1 MTKEEL
7 FMSNPWEEIRLE
19 DYEKH
24 MALDSVRQ
32 LQALNGMMKSQ
43 LEAYPVKTV
52 MIFGVAGGNGLEHA
66 DPGKYE
72 RVYGVDINREY
83 LQAADERFAGLKG
96 TLQCL
101 CLDLTKDAGKL
112 PQAELVIADLL
123 IEYIGYETFAAAVK
137 QAGARVVSCV
147 IQINPE
153 EEGNWVSDSPYLH
166 AFDRLD
172 EVHHQMNED
181 GLAAAMREA
190 GYRQGLRE
198 EAGLPNGKK
207 LVRLDF
213 EK

>member
-1 MTKEEL
+1 MG
-7 FMSNPWEEIRLE
+7 NPWEEIRLE

-83 LQAADERFAGLKG
+83 LQAAEERFAGLKG

-172 EVHHQMNED
+172 EVHHEMTAEA
-181 GLAAAMREA
+181 LAAAMKAEEYREI
-190 GYRQGLRE
+190 LRE
-198 EAGLPNGKK
+198 STDLPNGKK
-207 LVRLDF
+207 LMRMDF
-213 EK
+213 EKEE

>member
-1 MTKEEL
+1 
-7 FMSNPWEEIRLE
+7 MSNPWEEIRLE

-83 LQAADERFAGLKG
+83 LQAAEERFAGLKG

-112 PQAELVIADLL
+112 PEAELVIADLL
-123 IEYIGYETFAAAVK
+123 IEYTGYAAFTAAVK

-153 EEGNWVSDSPYLH
+153 EEATWVSDSPYLH

-172 EVHHQMNED
+172 EVHHEMAPEA
-181 GLAAAMREA
+181 LAAAMKAE
-190 GYRQGLRE
+190 GYREILRE
-198 EAGLPNGKK
+198 STDLPNGKK
-207 LVRLDF
+207 LMRMDF
-213 EK
+213 EKAEQ

>member
-1 MTKEEL
+1 
-7 FMSNPWEEIRLE
+7 MSNPWEEIRLE

-83 LQAADERFAGLKG
+83 LQAAEERFAGLKG

-112 PQAELVIADLL
+112 PEAELVIADLL
-123 IEYIGYETFAAAVK
+123 IEYTGYAAFTAAVK

-153 EEGNWVSDSPYLH
+153 EEATWVSDSPYLH

-172 EVHHQMNED
+172 EVHHEMAPEA
-181 GLAAAMREA
+181 LAAAMMAE
-190 GYRQGLRE
+190 GYREILRE
-198 EAGLPNGKK
+198 STDLPNGKK
-207 LVRLDF
+207 LMRMDF
-213 EK
+213 EKAEQ

>member
-1 MTKEEL
+1 MNEEL

-32 LQALNGMMKSQ
+32 LQALNGIMKAQ
-43 LEAYPVKTV
+43 MEAYPVKTV
-52 MIFGVAGGNGLEHA
+52 MILGVAGGNGLEHA
-66 DPGKYE
+66 DPEKYD

-83 LQAADERFAGLKG
+83 LQAARERFAGLGEKLG
-96 TLQCL
+96 LI
-101 CLDLTKDAGKL
+101 CLDLTKAAGKL
-112 PQAELVIADLL
+112 PEAELVIADLV
-123 IEYIGYETFAAAVK
+123 IEYTGYEAFAAAVK
-137 QAGARVVSCV
+137 QAGAKYVSCV

-166 AFDRLD
+166 VFDRLD
-172 EVHHQMNED
+172 EVHHQMSEA

-190 GYRQGLRE
+190 GYRKRLQE

>member
-1 MTKEEL
+1 
-7 FMSNPWEEIRLE
+7 
-19 DYEKH
+19 
-24 MALDSVRQ
+24 VRQ
-32 LQALNGMMKSQ
+32 LQALNGIMKSQ

-83 LQAADERFAGLKG
+83 LRAAEERFAGLKG

-172 EVHHQMNED
+172 EVHHEMTAEA
-181 GLAAAMREA
+181 LAAAMKAEEYREI
-190 GYRQGLRE
+190 LRE
-198 EAGLPNGKK
+198 STDLPNGKK
-207 LVRLDF
+207 LMRMDF
-213 EK
+213 EKAEQ

>member
-1 MTKEEL
+1 
-7 FMSNPWEEIRLE
+7 MSNPWEEIRLE

-24 MALDSVRQ
+24 MALESVRQ

-72 RVYGVDINREY
+72 RVYGADINREY
-83 LQAADERFAGLKG
+83 LQAAEERFAGLKG
-96 TLQCL
+96 KLECL
-101 CLDLTKDAGKL
+101 CLDLTEDLGKL

-123 IEYIGYETFAAAVK
+123 IEYIGYEAFAAAVK
-137 QAGARVVSCV
+137 KAGARVVSCV

-153 EEGNWVSDSPYLH
+153 EETWVSDSPYLH
-166 AFDRLD
+166 VFDRLD
-172 EVHHQMNED
+172 EVHHQMNEE
-181 GLAAAMREA
+181 GLVSVMRDA
-190 GYRQGLRE
+190 GYRQILQE

-207 LVRLDF
+207 LVRIDF
-213 EK
+213 EKVE